1 MITKIL
7 VGAAVALFVCVG
19 GSTPA
24 SGEPNPVGADPSPF
38 SALSCNCQEATPA
51 AGSAREEID
60 RGIQD
65 GLHASLRG
73 LPAPAT

>member
-7 VGAAVALFVCVG
+7 VGAAIALFACVG
-19 GSTPA
+19 GAAPA
-24 SGEPNPVGADPSPF
+24 SGEPNPVSTDPSPF
-38 SALSCNCQEATPA
+38 SALSCNCQETTP